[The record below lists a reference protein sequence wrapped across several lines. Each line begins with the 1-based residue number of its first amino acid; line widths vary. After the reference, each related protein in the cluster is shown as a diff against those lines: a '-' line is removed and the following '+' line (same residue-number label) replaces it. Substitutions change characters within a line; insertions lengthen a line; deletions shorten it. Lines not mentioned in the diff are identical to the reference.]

1 MGDQL
6 LQRGIEIKPFLQ
18 PVTDIHLYSNL
29 DAEMGANGDIT
40 YVYIFSALAV
50 IIILIAC
57 INFMN
62 LATAR
67 SANRAQEVGM
77 RKVLGAQRGQL
88 MQQFLGESVIL
99 ALTALFLSIGLVY
112 LLTP

>member
-1 MGDQL
+1 MGAQL
-6 LQRGIEIKPFLQ
+6 AQRGIELNPFLQ

-29 DAEMGANGDIT
+29 DAEMGANGDIL

-77 RKVLGAQRGQL
+77 RKVVGAQRGQL

-112 LLTP
+112 L